1 MKLLEKIHHKFK
13 LRNENLESFN
23 ADGNFEIVNKE
34 TILDLKLKFDKFNIA
49 TLTPR
54 W

>member
-1 MKLLEKIHHKFK
+1 LGVLKFDVEGDETFEKIHHQFK

-34 TILDLKLKFDKFNIA
+34 TYFRLKIKI
-49 TLTPR
+49 
-54 W
+54 